1 MPNVSEKKLKL
12 LYIAQILLERT
23 DSEHAVTLP
32 QMMEELEA
40 KGLQAERKSLYDDI
54 ETLRHFGFPIETRK
68 TRSFSYYLAQ
78 RPFSQE
84 DLSQLGEAV
93 RQAPFLSPRRVA
105 QLLKKLAS
113 LGSRYQG
120 ELLLHPTGAAAC
132 EEPSLKESPSEAS
145 SAELLQA
152 AMEQNRQVSFQAVF
166 WELSSSG
173 SLRRTFKTITASP
186 WRLFRREGAL
196 WLTAYD
202 SGAQSLGEYPV
213 EQLSQVRTVPQPRVG
228 EFALPS
234 EEKLTLEFSQE
245 LLPQVAA
252 YFDGRLTVEP
262 LPKGRL
268 RGFVKAPVDDSL
280 LAWLFAGGRD
290 VRLTAPKKAAE
301 QLREQAKALAKAY
314 KL

>member
-1 MPNVSEKKLKL
+1 M
-12 LYIAQILLERT
+12 
-23 DSEHAVTLP
+23 
-32 QMMEELEA
+32 
-40 KGLQAERKSLYDDI
+40 
-54 ETLRHFGFPIETRK
+54 
-68 TRSFSYYLAQ
+68 
-78 RPFSQE
+78 
-84 DLSQLGEAV
+84 
-93 RQAPFLSPRRVA
+93 
-105 QLLKKLAS
+105 
-113 LGSRYQG
+113 
-120 ELLLHPTGAAAC
+120 
-132 EEPSLKESPSEAS
+132 
-145 SAELLQA
+145 
-152 AMEQNRQVSFQAVF
+152 
-166 WELSSSG
+166 
-173 SLRRTFKTITASP
+173 
-186 WRLFRREGAL
+186 
-196 WLTAYD
+196 
-202 SGAQSLGEYPV
+202 